1 MRKIKPVRIKK
12 LRILMFQEEFD
23 QLVAEQKK
31 VARGV
36 PLSRYAREKL
46 LNLRK

>member
-1 MRKIKPVRIKK
+1 MRLQRTKYIRI
-12 LRILMFQEEFD
+12 MMSAEELD
-23 QLVAEQKK
+23 QLESEQKR
-31 VARGV
+31 VANKV